1 MSQSGR
7 DREMTMAELDKYLA
21 QLREF
26 FARQPEVVLAYL
38 YGSYATGQTW
48 AESDLDIG
56 VLFDAQVTPRQQF
69 RLALRYGVEVRRL
82 IQDGVEADVRELGSA
97 PVEFLMQVIRP
108 GRCLYARTERE
119 RVRFETAVIRR
130 YLDFKPVLDEYYHHL
145 RQRIKR
151 GEFSARLGKYIA
163 ETRKI
168 VYGTGEAGELP
179 TVVS

>member
-1 MSQSGR
+1 MTKE
-7 DREMTMAELDKYLA
+7 DKETMAELDKHLPK
-21 QLREF
+21 LSEF

-56 VLFDAQVTPRQQF
+56 VLFDEQVAPLQQF
-69 RLALRYGVEVRRL
+69 RLVLGYGTEVRKL
-82 IQDGVEADVRELGSA
+82 IQDGVEVDVRELGGA

-108 GRCLYARTERE
+108 GKCLYACTERE
-119 RVRFETAVIRR
+119 RVQFETEVMTR
-130 YLDFKPVLDEYYHHL
+130 YLDFKPVLEEYYHHL
-145 RQRIKR
+145 RQRIRR

-168 VYGTGEAGELP
+168 VHGTGEAGELP
-179 TVVS
+179 AAVS

>member
-1 MSQSGR
+1 
-7 DREMTMAELDKYLA
+7 MTMAELDKHLP

-38 YGSYATGQTW
+38 YGSHATGQTW

-56 VLFDAQVTPRQQF
+56 VLFDEQVPPRQQF
-69 RLALRYGVEVRRL
+69 RQALRYGVEVQRL
-82 IQDGVEADVRELGSA
+82 IQDGVEVDVRELGSA

-108 GRCLYARTERE
+108 GKCLYARTEQE
-119 RVRFETAVIRR
+119 RVRFETEVLTR
-130 YLDFKPVLDEYYHHL
+130 YLDFKPVLEEYYHHL

-168 VYGTGEAGELP
+168 VHGTGEAGELP
-179 TVVS
+179 AAVSHGSVH